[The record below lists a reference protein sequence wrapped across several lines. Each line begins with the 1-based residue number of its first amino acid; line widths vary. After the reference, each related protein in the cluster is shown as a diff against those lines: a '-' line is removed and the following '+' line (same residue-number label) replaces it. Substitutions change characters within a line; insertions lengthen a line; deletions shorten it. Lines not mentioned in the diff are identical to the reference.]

1 MSWKELTIKER
12 HDLFNEIVN
21 NSFVELSL
29 TYAREYEKN
38 PRNFVNCYIK
48 HKSIQMC
55 CNWIVFTYKYIGAFE
70 ECKQLGKD
78 FTDWADRQKIKDDQK
93 KPLAELMLVLY
104 SILKK

>member
-1 MSWKELTIKER
+1 
-12 HDLFNEIVN
+12 
-21 NSFVELSL
+21 
-29 TYAREYEKN
+29 
-38 PRNFVNCYIK
+38 
-48 HKSIQMC
+48 MC

-78 FTDWADRQKIKDDQK
+78 FTDWANRQNVKDEQK

>member
-1 MSWKELTIKER
+1 MSWQELTIKER

-38 PRNFVNCYIK
+38 V
-48 HKSIQMC
+48 
-55 CNWIVFTYKYIGAFE
+55 
-70 ECKQLGKD
+70 
-78 FTDWADRQKIKDDQK
+78 KDDQK